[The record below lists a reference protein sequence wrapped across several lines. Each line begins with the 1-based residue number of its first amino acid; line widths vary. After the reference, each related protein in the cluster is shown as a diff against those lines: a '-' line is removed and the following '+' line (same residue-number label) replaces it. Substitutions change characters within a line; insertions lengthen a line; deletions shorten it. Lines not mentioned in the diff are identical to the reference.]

1 MIALVEH
8 PNGVIVAVRA
18 QPRARQARI
27 MGEHGG
33 ALKVAVTDPPEKGRA
48 NQAIIAVLCEQLG
61 LKKSQVAL
69 LSGDTSRDK
78 RFVIAGLEISEL
90 QLRLDRFTTNTRS

>member
-1 MIALVEH
+1 MIELIEH
-8 PNGVIVAVRA
+8 PNGVILPVRA

-27 MGEHGG
+27 VGEHGG
-33 ALKVAVTDPPEKGRA
+33 ALKVAVTDPPEKGKA
-48 NQAIIAVLCEQLG
+48 NQSIIEVLCEQLR

-78 RFVIAGLEISEL
+78 RFLIAGLDTGEL
-90 QLRLDRFTTNTRS
+90 QTRLERITTATQS